1 MTDEQAENVAKLLAA
16 REEPQV
22 EITVWTCLSC
32 GNHGEGQSCGNCGH
46 EAMPGRWLEAESA
59 ERQLEGLR
67 AELAAADRAWEKCKE
82 SLENEK
88 KRRRFPIREEPPAKT
103 HEYEMPEAAWMVLRI
118 RSVLERDGF
127 PSNEAERLAHLIV
140 AALPREDTERPEERP
155 EWLIKVLQQ
164 ARADLAKAAS
174 WIIDVERHERIQTA
188 VQRVADAM
196 RDNELLTERV
206 VHPLIFALEREIER
220 QDEKHGR
227 YEGTMLGRSRLAL
240 GTLEDEV
247 AEALKAWR
255 DERAATHWEA
265 TRAEVL
271 QVAAVAIR
279 TLRDAL

>member
-1 MTDEQAENVAKLLAA
+1 MLQAVRALSTTKGKGGIVLTLEVISAIAGGFCFGVVAGVIYVCRKMERIERMTDEELF
-16 REEPQV
+16 RP
-22 EITVWTCLSC
+22 
-32 GNHGEGQSCGNCGH
+32 
-46 EAMPGRWLEAESA
+46 P
-59 ERQLEGLR
+59 RQ
-67 AELAAADRAWEKCKE
+67 K
-82 SLENEK
+82 
-88 KRRRFPIREEPPAKT
+88 
-103 HEYEMPEAAWMVLRI
+103 V
-118 RSVLERDGF
+118 
-127 PSNEAERLAHLIV
+127 
-140 AALPREDTERPEERP
+140 ERP

>member
-1 MTDEQAENVAKLLAA
+1 MIVHVVFDGPPGPFAG
-16 REEPQV
+16 RFV
-22 EITVWTCLSC
+22 EVETPDGKGISI
-32 GNHGEGQSCGNCGH
+32 
-46 EAMPGRWLEAESA
+46 GRW
-59 ERQLEGLR
+59 
-67 AELAAADRAWEKCKE
+67 
-82 SLENEK
+82 
-88 KRRRFPIREEPPAKT
+88 I
-103 HEYEMPEAAWMVLRI
+103 
-118 RSVLERDGF
+118 ERDDGYWALEIDVI
-127 PSNEAERLAHLIV
+127 PKS
-140 AALPREDTERPEERP
+140 AAREDTERPEERP

>member
-1 MTDEQAENVAKLLAA
+1 MGPTDAEVEGAAAILDSLMQGGTAVWLPVDGRRVVARDLLLAAALAA
-16 REEPQV
+16 REEPSP
-22 EITVWTCLSC
+22 ITEYVTTREWNPKL
-32 GNHGEGQSCGNCGH
+32 GPDQSLGDAIE
-46 EAMPGRWLEAESA
+46 EALADGTLV
-59 ERQLEGLR
+59 
-67 AELAAADRAWEKCKE
+67 AAA
-82 SLENEK
+82 
-88 KRRRFPIREEPPAKT
+88 REEPPPT
-103 HEYEMPEAAWMVLRI
+103 GPEPETVWGEGPYEK
-118 RSVLERDGF
+118 G
-127 PSNEAERLAHLIV
+127 
-140 AALPREDTERPEERP
+140 EDTERPEERP